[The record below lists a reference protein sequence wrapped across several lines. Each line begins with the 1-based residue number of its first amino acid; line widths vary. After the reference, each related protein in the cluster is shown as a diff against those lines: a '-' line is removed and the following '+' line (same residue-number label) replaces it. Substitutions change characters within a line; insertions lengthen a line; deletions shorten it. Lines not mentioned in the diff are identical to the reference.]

1 MNLYLINSIAMK
13 FLVRSDKW
21 PLLINSVGYNLR
33 GVIVGGTESII
44 FRAFENILEKLSS
57 RSYSDLRNQSQ
68 LLFSSG
74 LFILFLGDL

>member
-1 MNLYLINSIAMK
+1 M
-13 FLVRSDKW
+13 
-21 PLLINSVGYNLR
+21 
-33 GVIVGGTESII
+33 GGTESII

>member
-1 MNLYLINSIAMK
+1 MK